1 MHQRTRKTPQSKEFG
16 ENKLRTNQPTQAM
29 CTVLEIIIPGV
40 KVQVFETE
48 NFPPFAPDWGRSLS
62 GSCQCNKAAIG
73 VFSPRIP
80 TDIWVQ
86 APWNS
91 PNNNLPT
98 ASTKHN
104 EHLTH
109 DLKNAPLWLFL
120 NETSILEWGGVW
132 NSLRYFQSPW
142 NRSEIISQHISS
154 ISFLSMRQPTNQP
167 VAITSLSWI
176 EGQL

>member
-1 MHQRTRKTPQSKEFG
+1 MLKSTSNVGAAPRQSQKKERRNVHNEPKPRKPLLNILPRVHPGGWDAPNNSENPQFREFG
-16 ENKLRTNQPTQAM
+16 ENELKRNQPTQAM
-29 CTVLEIIIPGV
+29 CKVLEIIIPWV

-91 PNNNLPT
+91 PNNNLPPHCFHQT
-98 ASTKHN
+98 
-104 EHLTH
+104 
-109 DLKNAPLWLFL
+109 
-120 NETSILEWGGVW
+120 
-132 NSLRYFQSPW
+132 
-142 NRSEIISQHISS
+142 
-154 ISFLSMRQPTNQP
+154 
-167 VAITSLSWI
+167 
-176 EGQL
+176 